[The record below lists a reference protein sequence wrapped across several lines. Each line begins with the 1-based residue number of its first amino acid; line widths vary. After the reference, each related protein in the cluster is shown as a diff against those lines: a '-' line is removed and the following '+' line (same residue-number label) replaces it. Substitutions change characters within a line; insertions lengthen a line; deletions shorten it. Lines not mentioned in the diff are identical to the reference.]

1 MEYEEVKQEYIKYLE
16 KRNAFS
22 DKRKINI
29 INELEPTCV
38 NINFENDATGF
49 GAGLLFERKIDFN
62 TYKAWWC
69 MCQGWFC
76 QRATK
81 EDKEFINENRIK
93 QGLSPLK
100 IKNEKEKE
108 DERNDN

>member
-1 MEYEEVKQEYIKYLE
+1 MEIEELKRDYINFLT
-16 KRNAFS
+16 KRDGNY

-38 NINFENDATGF
+38 SINLENDALRF
-49 GAGLLFERKIDFN
+49 GCAYLFRRKIDFK
-62 TYKAWWC
+62 TYKAWWSL
-69 MCQGWFC
+69 CQVWFC

-81 EDKEFINENRIK
+81 EDKEFINQNRVK
-93 QGLSPLK
+93 HGLKPLK

-108 DERNDN
+108 DERNNN